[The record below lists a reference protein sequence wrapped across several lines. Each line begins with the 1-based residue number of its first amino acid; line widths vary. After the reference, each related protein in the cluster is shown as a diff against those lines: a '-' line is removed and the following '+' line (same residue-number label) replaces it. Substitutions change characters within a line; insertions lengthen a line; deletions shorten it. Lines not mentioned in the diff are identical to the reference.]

1 MAQQSDGKNR
11 PMDKDETVL
20 ELVEQVFTCGFGAAG
35 PLDFQRPTELLKR
48 TRDRK
53 FTDAIEFIRS
63 NTTEESEIEDL
74 IGLDSVNR
82 TAVHYAA
89 GCPDGEK
96 ALDLIVDKVGYECLL
111 TPDEDG
117 VTPLH
122 LSARCHTEKQFEKNL
137 YRVSAENCSKETFN
151 ELKTNAEL
159 TGLGMMDAHGDTIM
173 HFLARNKA
181 IQLTSADVSHWNLYK
196 KNQAGQTV
204 LQLLAANCEPDDVF
218 EQFIDGNAEAELDSE
233 GNTIWH
239 YVAQNP
245 KAERLMLEKIDN
257 QNVASIFTSLLSLD
271 LKNYKKK
278 SILHVAAE
286 NYSLATVQKLT
297 GKAGIDS
304 WQWKDIR
311 GDTISE
317 SKWQHYIDAIKAL
330 IGKKVSKYALNKTGL
345 SFLCAANSGVPIKA
359 VLKGILQEQEAG
371 EMLFIA
377 RILSNSN
384 GVHAIHAFSSSQE
397 LKELVEPLGKLSQLS
412 PHDLLRL
419 TVTGGIHKG
428 ATCLHFASRAEHRA
442 NIKYL
447 KKKGLQL
454 AHETDRGWTCIGFA
468 MENYSLDQVKQNS
481 DGSDKVETEVRT
493 VMEMVEEAFVD
504 DLFATDCVHN
514 LVYEEWHNR
523 LKKSNKVTSESCST
537 LGKGKSIPRIN
548 AFGVILVGFIVF
560 MLYFAWYIVDF
571 RTTFQYWSPDVVM
584 LAYAASL
591 TMQEVNE
598 FLRQNRRVSLCGFR
612 HCNNRRSFVIENKHT
627 TEYRLN
633 ATVQILTLPFHLL
646 FTNFDKIGFETTSST
661 ESQDVGRVAHPD
673 GFGWFNNLFMFV
685 FLTLS
690 NIVML
695 NLLIARFNL
704 TVIRKHSR
712 ALGIWRRTYYEMLQ
726 EYKNISFLPPPFSFL
741 EYPIRIIIRC
751 KKQHIRRSKV
761 GQKPRGYWSHE
772 SQYPEDYLEFLKFQA
787 AIFRE
792 IRPKLL
798 NEITRNK
805 SDTEILKSHAVNV
818 SATAS
823 QNLVEYLQRLETKIE
838 SMEEI
843 LSKRKKNRK
852 ANFHRKRDFDNEP
865 EAAPDGLEKVESS

>member
-1 MAQQSDGKNR
+1 
-11 PMDKDETVL
+11 
-20 ELVEQVFTCGFGAAG
+20 
-35 PLDFQRPTELLKR
+35 
-48 TRDRK
+48 
-53 FTDAIEFIRS
+53 
-63 NTTEESEIEDL
+63 
-74 IGLDSVNR
+74 
-82 TAVHYAA
+82 
-89 GCPDGEK
+89 
-96 ALDLIVDKVGYECLL
+96 
-111 TPDEDG
+111 
-117 VTPLH
+117 
-122 LSARCHTEKQFEKNL
+122 
-137 YRVSAENCSKETFN
+137 
-151 ELKTNAEL
+151 
-159 TGLGMMDAHGDTIM
+159 
-173 HFLARNKA
+173 
-181 IQLTSADVSHWNLYK
+181 
-196 KNQAGQTV
+196 
-204 LQLLAANCEPDDVF
+204 
-218 EQFIDGNAEAELDSE
+218 
-233 GNTIWH
+233 
-239 YVAQNP
+239 
-245 KAERLMLEKIDN
+245 
-257 QNVASIFTSLLSLD
+257 
-271 LKNYKKK
+271 
-278 SILHVAAE
+278 
-286 NYSLATVQKLT
+286 
-297 GKAGIDS
+297 
-304 WQWKDIR
+304 
-311 GDTISE
+311 
-317 SKWQHYIDAIKAL
+317 
-330 IGKKVSKYALNKTGL
+330 
-345 SFLCAANSGVPIKA
+345 
-359 VLKGILQEQEAG
+359 
-371 EMLFIA
+371 
-377 RILSNSN
+377 
-384 GVHAIHAFSSSQE
+384 
-397 LKELVEPLGKLSQLS
+397 
-412 PHDLLRL
+412 
-419 TVTGGIHKG
+419 
-428 ATCLHFASRAEHRA
+428 
-442 NIKYL
+442 
-447 KKKGLQL
+447 
-454 AHETDRGWTCIGFA
+454 
-468 MENYSLDQVKQNS
+468 MENYSLDQVKQKLDTFPIRLEVSEKCSLIDPKKRGLILPDRSAARQICEGIIEKRDNGVDRSLALLIQAFEMDSPMILRSAFCLNMINDEEEKKFLQQMKFTNKEYEGLLREPKTGYSELEIIDAAIHVDDAKKKKISREVLPDLLATRQFELIPACTSALITLKPHVYGARGASQNEDLQQLYNKVIGIAVNALDGLFNGANRTEKEILMNYMRGTLCDEGTPPEEQGPRFPCRRSTASVQKLESCCCVKRYSS
-481 DGSDKVETEVRT
+481 DEEVQFRT
-493 VMEMVEEAFVD
+493 VMEMVEEASVD

-514 LVYEEWHNR
+514 LVHEEWHNR
-523 LKKSNKVTSESCST
+523 LKKSNKVTTESCST
-537 LGKGKSIPRIN
+537 LGKGKLYTPNQR
-548 AFGVILVGFIVF
+548 FLCHLVGFIVF

-598 FLRQNRRVSLCGFR
+598 FLRRNKRVNAVSLCGFC
-612 HCNNRRSFVIENKHT
+612 HCNKYLKEILNYFDMLALLFMWAGLSLKLWLTWGCFPANRDLKNDFCFFNRNNAQLLETQWFVSPQTQYVCQMILTTSFLLWGFRSVSFLNRFQRTGPVISMLKSLLVKDLVPFLLILLVIFYLFGVFFFNLLFPVVAALSSKTNT

-704 TVIRKHSR
+704 TVISMHSR

-772 SQYPEDYLEFLKFQA
+772 SEYPEDYLEFLKFQA